1 MTWHQFALALIVA
14 GALSACATG
23 QNGSKDAAPAPA
35 AEVNPACPDLARWQA
50 RQLYGRWR
58 VELPALG
65 QAGTLVLRQHPEFAA
80 SLRGEFDIA
89 GVHSIASGDVE
100 EGDFNLD
107 ESRDGKSLSAFWT
120 GRLDVASCGREIRGT
135 LQRLD
140 RPGQKGLDTPFVLRR
155 MRASSGW

>member
-1 MTWHQFALALIVA
+1 MADTNL
-14 GALSACATG
+14 
-23 QNGSKDAAPAPA
+23 
-35 AEVNPACPDLARWQA
+35 ACPHLARWQA
-50 RQLYGRWR
+50 RELYGRWS
-58 VELPALG
+58 VELPQLG
-65 QAGTLVLRQHPEFAA
+65 ESGTLALRRHPEFAA

-107 ESRDGKSLSAFWT
+107 ESRDGKTLSAFWS
-120 GRLDVASCGREIRGT
+120 GRLDMASCGREIRGS

-155 MRASSGW
+155 EGLPAGW

>member
-1 MTWHQFALALIVA
+1 MADT
-14 GALSACATG
+14 
-23 QNGSKDAAPAPA
+23 
-35 AEVNPACPDLARWQA
+35 NPACPHLARWQA
-50 RQLYGRWR
+50 RELYGRWS
-58 VELPALG
+58 VELPQLGESGTRAL
-65 QAGTLVLRQHPEFAA
+65 RRHPEFAA

-107 ESRDGKSLSAFWT
+107 ESRDGKTLSAFWS
-120 GRLDVASCGREIRGT
+120 GRLDMASCGREIRGS

-155 MRASSGW
+155 EGLPAGW